1 MKPVL
6 LSFFIISLAFWGCGG
21 TQTAQKAAIEQ
32 GIAGYILEEKGNRM
46 PSPDRPLSAPKGLK
60 TQVFF
65 YPVTDIT
72 QLTQLTTPGL
82 YQVISTPPQATTT
95 TDSTGYFSVSLPPGT
110 YSIFVKYGEGIY
122 ANWFNEKNQVSPVEV
137 LEQKVTTVKLIVS
150 VGASY

>member
-6 LSFFIISLAFWGCGG
+6 LSFFIISLAFYGCGG

-32 GIAGYILEEKGNRM
+32 GIDGYILEEKGNRM

-110 YSIFVKYGEGIY
+110 YSIFVKHREGFY
-122 ANWFNEKNQVSPVEV
+122 ANWFNEKIQVSPVEV
-137 LEQKVTTVKLIVS
+137 LAHKVTTVKLIVS
-150 VGASY
+150 GGASY

>member
-6 LSFFIISLAFWGCGG
+6 LSFFIISLAFYGCGG

-32 GIAGYILEEKGNRM
+32 GIDGYILEEKGNRM

-65 YPVTDIT
+65 YPVKDIT

-122 ANWFNEKNQVSPVEV
+122 ANWFNEKNQVSPVDV
-137 LEQKVTTVKLIVS
+137 LEHKVTTVKLIVS
-150 VGASY
+150 ASASY

>member
-6 LSFFIISLAFWGCGG
+6 LSFFIISLAFYGCGG

-95 TDSTGYFSVSLPPGT
+95 TDSTGFFSVSLPPGT
-110 YSIFVKYGEGIY
+110 YSIFVKHREGFY

-137 LEQKVTTVKLIVS
+137 LAHKVTTVKLIVS
-150 VGASY
+150 AGASY

>member
-6 LSFFIISLAFWGCGG
+6 LSFFIISLAFYGCGG

-32 GIAGYILEEKGNRM
+32 GIDGYILEEKGNRM

-110 YSIFVKYGEGIY
+110 YSIFVKYGEGFY

-137 LEQKVTTVKLIVS
+137 LAHKVTTVKLIVS
-150 VGASY
+150 AGASY

>member
-6 LSFFIISLAFWGCGG
+6 LSFFIISLAFYGCGG

-32 GIAGYILEEKGNRM
+32 GIDGYILEEKGNRM

-137 LEQKVTTVKLIVS
+137 LAHKVTTVKLIVS
-150 VGASY
+150 GGASY

>member
-95 TDSTGYFSVSLPPGT
+95 TDSTGFFSVSLPPGT
-110 YSIFVKYGEGIY
+110 YSIFVKHREGFY

-137 LEQKVTTVKLIVS
+137 LAHKVTTVKLIVS
-150 VGASY
+150 GGASY

>member
-95 TDSTGYFSVSLPPGT
+95 TDSTGYFSVALPPGI
-110 YSIFVKYGEGIY
+110 YSIFVKYGDGIY

-137 LEQKVTTVKLIVS
+137 LEQKITTVKLMVS
-150 VGASY
+150 AGASY

>member
-60 TQVFF
+60 TMVFI
-65 YPVTDIT
+65 YPVTDIN
-72 QLTQLTTPGL
+72 QLTKLATPGL
-82 YQVISTPPQATTT
+82 YQSLNTPAVASAT
-95 TDSTGYFSVSLPPGT
+95 TDSSGYFSVALPLGS
-110 YSIFVKYGEGIY
+110 YSVFVKYGEGIY

-150 VGASY
+150 ASASY